1 MIFYGDSWCF
11 SYKKFKSKHFY
22 RALHKRSIDHV
33 HGKSL
38 PELLG
43 CRCGGKRRAN
53 NAEILLQI
61 KEYPCIVIQTDPIR
75 DVFID
80 WDNQNKPDRLN
91 FDEEYI
97 PDGDFNL
104 MDVCKNRLD
113 LFYSKLAGHD
123 VILFSGASR
132 VDVEL
137 AKKYNIKYIE
147 KSATEIIV
155 GQFDDTPLFDYHY
168 TLRNDEYL
176 KKTYPNYKSE
186 RSILDK
192 VGEKNWIWKDNP
204 KLFSHRHATED
215 GNLIISKYINK
226 HVDR

>member
-11 SYKKFKSKHFY
+11 SYKKFKSKHFVEHFKNSTTD
-22 RALHKRSIDHV
+22 LI
-33 HGKSL
+33 HGRSL
-38 PELLG
+38 PDLLN
-43 CRCGGKRRAN
+43 CPCDGKRRVN
-53 NAEILLQI
+53 NAEILHQI
-61 KEYPCIVIQTDPIR
+61 KKYPCIVIQTDPIR

-80 WDNQNKPDRLN
+80 WNSQRKPNRLN
-91 FDEEYI
+91 FIEEFI
-97 PDGDFNL
+97 PDGNFDL
-104 MDVCKNRLD
+104 LDVCKNRLD

-123 VILFSGASR
+123 VILFSGASK

-155 GQFDDTPLFDYHY
+155 GKFDDTPLFDYHY
-168 TLRNDEYL
+168 TIRNDEYL
-176 KKTYPNYKSE
+176 KKTYPNYKSK

-192 VGEKNWIWKDNP
+192 VGEKNWIWKDHPNF
-204 KLFSHRHATED
+204 FSNRHATEQ
-215 GNLIISKYINK
+215 GNLIVSKYINK